1 MAHYFSYVS
10 DFNYISLLPDSK
22 ISEYT
27 VVKNFFRRGQIV
39 PSIFT
44 NLAYFEDYQIEGDER
59 ADQVAN
65 KVYDDP
71 TLDWVV
77 FLSNNIIN
85 AQEEWPLPSYVFD
98 KIMLQKYGSYDQ
110 LYSGIHH
117 YQTREILNSL
127 GIKMLPGNI
136 RVSPTWKTNGNF
148 IEVINSKIN
157 TLTSDGTKAT
167 VSLVDGIV
175 GLEVGTQIT
184 IINVTESEYNG
195 QFIISNILQ
204 EDNGTVES
212 FEFALNEIPANPNPI
227 LANPRVEEVH
237 FTLAE
242 NSSFTANSYYYE
254 FFDEG
259 LGYTVH
265 VPKSTF
271 VEPITNYD
279 YEIEKEEKKRGIYIL
294 KPAYLGILFEDIEN
308 IMRYKKSSQYES
320 RSLKKGDNIRLFN

>member
-10 DFNYISLLPDSK
+10 DFNYISLLPESK

-27 VVKNFFRRGQIV
+27 IVKNFFRRGQIV
-39 PSIFT
+39 PSIFS
-44 NLAYFEDYQIEGDER
+44 NLAYFENYQIEGDER

-77 FLSNNIIN
+77 FLSNNVIN
-85 AQEEWPLPSYVFD
+85 VQEEWPLPSYVFD
-98 KIMLQKYGSYDQ
+98 KIMLQRYGSYEQ

-117 YQTREILNSL
+117 YQTNEILNSR
-127 GIKMLPGNI
+127 GIRMLPEGI

-148 IEVINSKIN
+148 IEVINSKIQ
-157 TLTSDGTKAT
+157 TLTSNGTTAT
-167 VSLVDGIV
+167 VTLVDGIV
-175 GLEVGTQIT
+175 GLEVGSQIT
-184 IINVTESEYNG
+184 IVNVSDQEYNG
-195 QFIISNILQ
+195 QFIINEILQ
-204 EDNGTVES
+204 PEVS
-212 FEFALNEIPANPNPI
+212 FTFTLKEIPGNPEPI

-237 FTLAE
+237 FTLSE
-242 NSSFTANSYYYE
+242 NSTLTANSYYYE

-279 YEIEKEEKKRGIYIL
+279 YEIAKEEEKRSIYIL
-294 KPAYLGILFEDIEN
+294 KPSYLGILFEDIQN

-320 RSLKKGDNIRLFN
+320 RTLKKGDNIRLFN

>member
-117 YQTREILNSL
+117 YQTREIVNSL

-157 TLTSDGTKAT
+157 TLTSDETKAT

-212 FEFALNEIPANPNPI
+212 FEFTLNEIPANPNPI

>member
-65 KVYDDP
+65 KVYADS

-85 AQEEWPLPSYVFD
+85 TQEEWPLPSYVFD
-98 KIMLQKYGSYDQ
+98 KIMLQKYGSYEQ

-117 YQTREILNSL
+117 YQTREISNSL

-136 RVSPTWKTNGNF
+136 RVSSTWKTNGNF

-157 TLTSDGTKAT
+157 TLTSDGTTAT

-212 FEFALNEIPANPNPI
+212 FEFTLNEIPANPNPI

-271 VEPITNYD
+271 VESITNYD

>member
-44 NLAYFEDYQIEGDER
+44 NLAYFDDYQIEGDER

-65 KVYDDP
+65 KVYADS

-98 KIMLQKYGSYDQ
+98 KIMLQKYESYEQ

-117 YQTREILNSL
+117 YQTREIVNSL

-157 TLTSDGTKAT
+157 TLTSDGTTAT

-212 FEFALNEIPANPNPI
+212 FEITLNEIPANPNPI

-271 VEPITNYD
+271 VESITNYD